1 MNIRTYILRKFN
13 SFKIYKNLYRENPS
27 YALSIFKKR
36 LLKIS
41 YPFLL
46 IPILPILLPLIVILR
61 LINPLFSI
69 RMGNLESEGIGH
81 FSLPVEIYLNELDL
95 GIHRNKRTIDLWY
108 LDKVICNKALLN
120 KWKVHLIILP
130 RFILKPFHILSG
142 YIPGKHLNEIPFR
155 RLSGSGY
162 ARAKTANPW
171 QSIDIHDV
179 ISQTNPRIIFSDE
192 EVEEC
197 ESILEKAGFNL
208 SENFVCVSVRDS
220 AYHNDSS
227 LSSHRNT
234 SINDYLDAFSYLN
247 SLGYTVVRMGAK
259 VTEELDSKAHVFDY
273 AMSGIRTDLLDL
285 FLISKC
291 SFFVGTGSG
300 LDMVCSLFRKTIV
313 LINFSQLGTIPEY
326 FHNTLVLFR
335 RMKIN
340 NRMLSLDEI
349 FLNGYESFTKGSD
362 FEKAG
367 ISLVANSEDEIR
379 SILLEAHER
388 KVGLW
393 NSAKEDV
400 NQLSFRSYFK
410 EDGKPNYIRANIGSE
425 FIKTLIE
432 SDKG

>member
-13 SFKIYKNLYRENPS
+13 SYKIYKNLYQENPS

-120 KWKVHLIILP
+120 KWKAHLIILP

-142 YIPGKHLNEIPFR
+142 YIPGKKLNEIPFR
-155 RLSGSGY
+155 RLADSGY
-162 ARAKTANPW
+162 AKAKTPNPW

-179 ISQTNPRIIFSDE
+179 ISKTSPRITFSREQID
-192 EVEEC
+192 EC
-197 ESILEKAGFNL
+197 ESILENAGFDL
-208 SENFVCVSVRDS
+208 STKFVCISVRDP

-234 SINDYLDAFSYLN
+234 SINDYLDTFTYLN
-247 SLGYTVVRMGAK
+247 SLGYEVVRMGAK
-259 VTEELDSKAHVFDY
+259 VTEELHNNSGVFDY
-273 AMSGIRTDLLDL
+273 AMSGVRTDLLDL
-285 FLISKC
+285 FLISRC
-291 SFFVGTGSG
+291 SFYIGTGSG
-300 LDMVCSLFRKTIV
+300 LDMVCSLFRKMAV
-313 LINFSQLGTIPEY
+313 FINFSQLGTIPEISY
-326 FHNTLVLFR
+326 NSLVLFR
-335 RMKIN
+335 KMKIKN
-340 NRMLSLDEI
+340 KILTLDEI
-349 FLNGYESFTKGSD
+349 FSNEYESYTKGSD
-362 FEKAG
+362 FQKAG
-367 ISLVANSEDEIR
+367 ISFVDNSMGEIR
-379 SILLEAHER
+379 AILLEAHER
-388 KVGLW
+388 VLGIW
-393 NSAKEDV
+393 NTSDEEIK
-400 NQLSFRSYFK
+400 QKKFRSYFQ
-410 EDGKPNYIRANIGSE
+410 DQDKPNFIRANIGSE
-425 FIKTLIE
+425 FLKTI
-432 SDKG
+432 S